1 MSASQALIAADVL
14 DAWAFGAHRCLL
26 DVGGGDGTFLTA
38 AGANAPKLQLMLH
51 DLPAV
56 AELARARL
64 ATVGL
69 GHRAT
74 VTAGDFF
81 TQPLPGGAD
90 IFTLIRV
97 LHDHNDGNVV
107 ALLRNIRRA
116 IAVNGVLLIA
126 EPMSGMNADAIGDA
140 YFGFI
145 FWRWEVAGR
154 APRPNSKTYCNKQAS
169 TAAGFCRRGGQC
181 SSMPSSPG
189 PYIEPKDLDKAY

>member
-1 MSASQALIAADVL
+1 
-14 DAWAFGAHRCLL
+14 
-26 DVGGGDGTFLTA
+26 
-38 AGANAPKLQLMLH
+38 MLH

-90 IFTLIRV
+90 IVSVIRV
-97 LHDHNDGNVV
+97 LHDHDDGNVV

-126 EPMSGMNADAIGDA
+126 EPMSGMNTDAIGDA
-140 YFGFI
+140 YFGFYLL
-145 FWRWEVAGR
+145 AMGSGR
-154 APRPNSKTYCNKQAS
+154 ARTPAEFKNLLQQTGFDGGRVLPTRRPMLVNAIV
-169 TAAGFCRRGGQC
+169 AR
-181 SSMPSSPG
+181 P
-189 PYIEPKDLDKAY
+189 IH